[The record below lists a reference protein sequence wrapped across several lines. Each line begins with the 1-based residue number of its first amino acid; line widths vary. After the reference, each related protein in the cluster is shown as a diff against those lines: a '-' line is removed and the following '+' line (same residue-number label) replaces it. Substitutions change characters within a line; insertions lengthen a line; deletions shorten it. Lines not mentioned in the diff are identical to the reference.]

1 MRNKKVNEFRRILS
15 HYYLA
20 PEGVSELDPE
30 KGHSNIEVS
39 LHWSFFHVE
48 IIDVPTAAARQPP

>member
-39 LHWSFFHVE
+39 LH
-48 IIDVPTAAARQPP
+48 